1 MAGIEKR
8 FGVRL
13 DAEREGDLQTMYG
26 LLLESVIPRGEAPLA
41 GNEADVVR
49 SFKEAL
55 RISDEAAA
63 ATHLDVGRRL
73 TRALA
78 EGGSR
83 EASAR
88 ERKVSRCRPLCR
100 GRDALTQELLH
111 VNICTVLRM
120 HDISTL
126 GHWSP
131 CQRQVHKSQRDSS

>member
-1 MAGIEKR
+1 MAGIETR

-26 LLLESVIPRGEAPLA
+26 LLLESIIPRGEAPLS
-41 GNEADVVR
+41 GNEADAVR
-49 SFKEAL
+49 SFKAAL

-88 ERKVSRCRPLCR
+88 ERKVSCCRCPMRRLNTAFFSC
-100 GRDALTQELLH
+100 
-111 VNICTVLRM
+111 
-120 HDISTL
+120 
-126 GHWSP
+126 
-131 CQRQVHKSQRDSS
+131 